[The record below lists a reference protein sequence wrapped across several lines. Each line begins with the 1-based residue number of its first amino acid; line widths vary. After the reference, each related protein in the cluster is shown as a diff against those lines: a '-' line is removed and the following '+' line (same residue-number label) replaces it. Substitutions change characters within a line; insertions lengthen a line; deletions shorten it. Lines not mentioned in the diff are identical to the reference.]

1 MGVMK
6 EKMELQAAKSQMMTE
21 KMEAMALKVEAVT
34 KKMEEQAT
42 KSQAMTVKMEAMKAV
57 VQSLTQSKDI
67 ARQNTKAGKHF
78 TCSLSCYIVQL
89 TCSDDII
96 SCFLLVDQS

>member
-6 EKMELQAAKSQMMTE
+6 E
-21 KMEAMALKVEAVT
+21 KMEAMALKVDAVT
-34 KKMEEQAT
+34 EKMEEQAT

-57 VQSLTQSKDI
+57 VQSLTQSI
-67 ARQNTKAGKHF
+67 TRQKTAAGKHF

>member
-1 MGVMK
+1 MEVMK
-6 EKMELQAAKSQMMTE
+6 VKMELQAAKSQVMTE
-21 KMEAMALKVEAVT
+21 KMEAMALKVE
-34 KKMEEQAT
+34 
-42 KSQAMTVKMEAMKAV
+42 AMTVKMEAMKAV
-57 VQSLTQSKDI
+57 VQSLTQSI
-67 ARQNTKAGKHF
+67 TRQKTAAGKHF